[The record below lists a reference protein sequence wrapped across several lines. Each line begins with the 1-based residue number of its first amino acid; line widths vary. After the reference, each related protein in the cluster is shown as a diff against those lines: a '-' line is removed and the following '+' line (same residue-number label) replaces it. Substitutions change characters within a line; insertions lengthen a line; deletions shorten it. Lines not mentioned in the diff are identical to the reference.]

1 LDEIPCGNFIGH
13 YSVAREQKAW
23 LLRGRCPLTLL
34 AAQAE
39 SACGAAA

>member
-1 LDEIPCGNFIGH
+1 LDEITCGNFIGH

-23 LLRGRCPLTLL
+23 FLL

-39 SACGAAA
+39 GACGASA